1 MLYFIVITAQS
12 ENGLIVPFYSLSI
25 EGRQKFVKNHFVK
38 MVSTF
43 LAALFLISSV
53 KSR

>member
-1 MLYFIVITAQS
+1 MK
-12 ENGLIVPFYSLSI
+12 NGLIVPFHSIPI

-38 MVSTF
+38 MVLTF
-43 LAALFLISSV
+43 WAALFLISSV